1 VLIRK
6 EARRLKMQKTIQANN
21 KWLLMSVFG
30 LLIISYLQWNLQL
43 SPFTTIVSIVIL
55 LMLSFLLLKNFP
67 INKKTKNTHSSTA
80 FNPNAAERFQTK
92 NSVRN
97 IGLKLQGLGQLNL
110 AFEKFKQC
118 AENHN
123 TANLMYNLS
132 IDFQIKGE
140 PENAKR
146 VLEHIASFEPDFKD
160 INQRLQSF
168 SVENLYK
175 PEPADENV
183 DIEIDADIAT
193 GIDVD
198 LELEEDLAT
207 NFEQPS
213 AKSDS
218 PEVSTNEISALEHTK
233 TIIMPPSALQFT
245 EEVDNATIKTRSD
258 EHDSEAERQKYGEE
272 LLREYPTLYG
282 SRFKPIE
289 LLGEG
294 TTGAVFKGKDIVAD
308 RTVAIKVLSLNTE
321 IEPEQLEEYKFRFY
335 REIDTASNLN
345 HPNIVKVY
353 DSGETDGF
361 AYTVMEYVN
370 GINLRNY
377 ARADKLLH
385 PKTVLKLIAQ
395 CADALSYA
403 HKQHVIHRD
412 IKPANILY
420 NHADDYVKLT
430 DFGIAKIPD
439 STRTRAGSIL
449 GTPLYMSP
457 EQLAGEELDVRS
469 DLYSLGVTLYHLL
482 TGSPP
487 FRPKTMAEL
496 LRSITNDQ
504 HKDIA
509 EINPST
515 PSCIAWTVNKALEKD
530 ADKRFQS
537 AASMA
542 NKLRECEM
550 MLDN

>member
-1 VLIRK
+1 
-6 EARRLKMQKTIQANN
+6 MQQTIQANN
-21 KWLLMSVFG
+21 KWLLLSV
-30 LLIISYLQWNLQL
+30 LYLIVISYLQWSLKL
-43 SPFTTIVSIVIL
+43 SPLTTIASIFIV
-55 LMLSFLLLKNFP
+55 LSFIWLYAKNQAS
-67 INKKTKNTHSSTA
+67 NTKQDRQDYQT
-80 FNPNAAERFQTK
+80 PNNSPAAERFDTK

-118 AENHN
+118 AQNHN

-132 IDFQIKGE
+132 IDFQIKGD

-146 VLEHIASFEPDFKD
+146 VLEHIASFEPNFKD
-160 INQRLQSF
+160 IHQRLKSF
-168 SVENLYK
+168 GVEDLDK
-175 PEPADENV
+175 PETPNENT
-183 DIEIDADIAT
+183 DFEIDIDIAK
-193 GIDVD
+193 GIDFD
-198 LELEEDLAT
+198 LELEEDL
-207 NFEQPS
+207 NEYREQS
-213 AKSDS
+213 Y
-218 PEVSTNEISALEHTK
+218 PEIVIDQTVELGHTK
-233 TIIMPPSALQFT
+233 TVILPPDTERPIEHAIDSLSLDRVNEDESESA
-245 EEVDNATIKTRSD
+245 KRKY
-258 EHDSEAERQKYGEE
+258 SEN
-272 LLREYPTLYG
+272 LLRDYPTLYG
-282 SRFKPIE
+282 SRFKPVD

-294 TTGAVFKGKDIVAD
+294 TTGAVFKGKDIVAN
-308 RTVAIKVLSLNTE
+308 RTVAIKVLSMDSE
-321 IEPEQLEEYKFRFY
+321 IEPEQLDEYKFRFY
-335 REIDTASNLN
+335 REIETAGNLN

-353 DSGETDGF
+353 DNGETEGF
-361 AYTVMEYVN
+361 AYIVMEYVN

-385 PKTVLKLIAQ
+385 PKTILKLVAQ
-395 CADALSYA
+395 CADALTYA
-403 HKQHVIHRD
+403 HKRHVIHRD

-420 NHADDYVKLT
+420 NSADDYVKLT

-515 PSCIAWTVNKALEKD
+515 PSCIAWTVNKALEKEP
-530 ADKRFQS
+530 DKRFQS

>member
-1 VLIRK
+1 MD
-6 EARRLKMQKTIQANN
+6 KMQKTIQANN
-21 KWLLMSVFG
+21 KWLLLG
-30 LLIISYLQWNLQL
+30 LLSLIVIYFLQWNLQF
-43 SPFTTIVSIVIL
+43 SPLIIICTIIIFFIGFWIIKSSYPD
-55 LMLSFLLLKNFP
+55 SFLSGDNP
-67 INKKTKNTHSSTA
+67 SISTITS
-80 FNPNAAERFQTK
+80 AAERFDTK

-118 AENHN
+118 AQNHN

-146 VLEHIASFEPDFKD
+146 VLEHIASFEPNFKD
-160 INQRLQSF
+160 VKQRLQSF
-168 SVENLYK
+168 GVEDLSNL
-175 PEPADENV
+175 EPAFDDVEV
-183 DIEIDADIAT
+183 KIDTDIRA
-193 GIDVD
+193 GIDSD
-198 LELEEDLAT
+198 LELGEDSITNRDAT
-207 NFEQPS
+207 IPELSVDAPIDAVYTETVVITPS
-213 AKSDS
+213 ATLPIEKAIDS
-218 PEVSTNEISALEHTK
+218 IRLANGNETD
-233 TIIMPPSALQFT
+233 
-245 EEVDNATIKTRSD
+245 EEVETDTEIK
-258 EHDSEAERQKYGEE
+258 RQKNNIAA
-272 LLREYPTLYG
+272 LRDYPNLYG

-294 TTGAVFKGKDIVAD
+294 TTGAVFKGKDIAAGK
-308 RTVAIKVLSLNTE
+308 TVAIKVLSLDIE
-321 IEPEQLEEYKFRFY
+321 IEPDQLDEYKFRFY
-335 REIDTASNLN
+335 REIDTAGNLN
-345 HPNIVKVY
+345 HPNIVKVH

-361 AYTVMEYVN
+361 AYIVMEYVN
-370 GINLRNY
+370 GINLRHY

-385 PKTVLKLIAQ
+385 PKTILKLVAQ

-420 NHADDYVKLT
+420 NNADDYVKLT

-457 EQLAGEELDVRS
+457 EQLAGEKLDIRS

-496 LRSITNDQ
+496 LRSITNDR

-509 EINPST
+509 EINPNT